1 MTKQEAD
8 EATSQVSTS
17 DDQVSESGLYVDI
30 LPEGEASLYSEL
42 NQVSLVYTM
51 TVVSLSSVYLL
62 LNVLEVRLL
71 LHFILV
77 VLYSFM

>member
-30 LPEGEASLYSEL
+30 LPEGGTSLDSEL

-62 LNVLEVRLL
+62 LNFLEVRLL

-77 VLYSFM
+77 VLYRFK